1 MFKGNIQGLKVL
13 AAGTLLNL
21 FLGTIYSWG
30 IFVMPITEHLN
41 WNADSV
47 KLTAS
52 FLIGFFTWGNIVAGR
67 LIPKFGTTK
76 VIVIGG
82 FTMAF
87 GSLLAAF
94 TPAGFPHLIYLAY
107 GILVGLGGGM
117 GYVIA
122 VVAAQ
127 KWFPNHRGIATGICV
142 GAFGLSVT
150 VFAPVLSILLREFS
164 VRNVFL
170 ILGTVFLLINL
181 LLAHFMK
188 FPEEKEAPPSSMDD
202 KRQFTPK
209 EMIRERAFC
218 YIIISFFLA
227 TAGFF
232 VVNPAVQTLSIY
244 RGFDLA
250 FATRLLMITGI
261 ANMAGRFLVPTIS
274 GRVSNEVIVAW
285 LMAILALSAG
295 TLTFATGP
303 LFVVAVTLIPICFGA
318 ALSVFPLLAGDY
330 FGLKNLAAN
339 YSIIGLGFSFSAL
352 LSPGLIGLMGSY
364 TAQFAAVSALSAVGL
379 CIMSY
384 LAYTKKRNM
393 EKL

>member
-1 MFKGNIQGLKVL
+1 MFRGNKQGLKVL

-21 FLGTIYSWG
+21 FLGTIYGWG
-30 IFVMPITEHLN
+30 IFVIPLTEHLN
-41 WNADSV
+41 WDADSV

-52 FLIGFFTWGNIVAGR
+52 FLIGFSTWGNILSGY
-67 LIPKFGTTK
+67 LIPKLGTTK

-87 GSLLAAF
+87 GALLAGF
-94 TPAGFPHLIYLAY
+94 TPAGFPWLIYFAY
-107 GILVGLGGGM
+107 GVLVGLGGGM
-117 GYVIA
+117 GYVIV

-127 KWFPNHRGIATGICV
+127 QWFPNHRGIATGICV
-142 GAFGLSVT
+142 GSFGLSVT
-150 VFAPVLSILLREFS
+150 VFAPIFSFLLREFS
-164 VRNVFL
+164 VRNVFF
-170 ILGTVFLLINL
+170 ILAAIFLLINL
-181 LLAHFMK
+181 LLARLMK
-188 FPEEKEAPPSSMDD
+188 FPEAKEAPSSSMDD
-202 KRQFTPK
+202 RRQFTPK

-218 YIIISFFLA
+218 YIIISLFLA

-261 ANMAGRFLVPTIS
+261 SNMAGRFLVPTIS
-274 GRVSNEVIVAW
+274 GRVRNEIIVAG

-303 LFVVAVTLIPICFGA
+303 LFIVAVTLIPLCFGA

-364 TAQFAAVSALSAVGL
+364 TAQFAAVSALSAIGL

-384 LAYTKKRNM
+384 LAYLKKTH
-393 EKL
+393 L